1 MVRAPPPRLVLS
13 AVGSTIA
20 LAQLSTAGER
30 SRRPLKSAP
39 PGRGRIC
46 LTRRALS
53 SVRELVLTTAH
64 IPQVSIAES
73 AADRKARLKALRA
86 SRDGGDYR
94 ARGADGHDAETPSW
108 MPLIV
113 PPSSEVLP
121 RAAPSSM
128 AGALAHA
135 ERSLQRAQHAWV
147 RPVRK
152 RCARATGLSGF
163 FSGKKGA

>member
-1 MVRAPPPRLVLS
+1 
-13 AVGSTIA
+13 
-20 LAQLSTAGER
+20 
-30 SRRPLKSAP
+30 
-39 PGRGRIC
+39 
-46 LTRRALS
+46 
-53 SVRELVLTTAH
+53 
-64 IPQVSIAES
+64 
-73 AADRKARLKALRA
+73 
-86 SRDGGDYR
+86 
-94 ARGADGHDAETPSW
+94 